1 MKSIARYKRGSFL
14 CQGLRLVRKEIT
26 HVDSSFAPESEP
38 EILFLLGSLKHR
50 NVVELLAAYVQNNVY
65 NLMFLP
71 TDMDLES
78 FLLQPIRPVGFEEDR
93 SMFNAM
99 QGLASGLRH
108 LHFFELSGTRIT
120 ESSTLLYGT
129 HQDIKPKNVLVR
141 GADFVLADF
150 GLSRLKP
157 IEKGSQT
164 IWKDATY
171 EYGAP
176 ECRDRTTFVQGHI
189 SRASDIWSLS
199 CCISELMVY
208 MNSGSEGVQEFRNH
222 RLMKDYYGVTRA
234 FHDGARLKDQILESL
249 AEVEREADS
258 SAISTLS
265 VLLKEMFA
273 ECPIDRPNA
282 KDVEACLERTTMI
295 ELIRNLLDAIAESYI
310 GTNVFQISLRLEENR
325 VRAWAG
331 VLGLVT
337 LPGQSTTNT
346 LQYVRP
352 FTESYETIETAILKM
367 NSPRPF
373 SEALHNE
380 EFAISVL
387 RQLNDTINNHLPEPT
402 RGSADRLFAILST
415 ATSDLKCLSAIR
427 NVTLQE
433 SSEYKDIGA
442 IAAMR
447 YMSILLSQKSEQMH
461 LGSKVEHP
469 LIEEDAQ
476 SIDFKAHPK
485 MYWWYNEEYLPD
497 HRQRVLVEWR
507 DYDKKLPSD
516 VRSEEFR
523 VQVQTMYR
531 RVQGLVKV
539 LSTQPKPPSFR
550 VLDCVGTFH
559 DFEDRRFGIVY
570 TFPSTQLIP
579 FRLHYLLKGGGAKGL
594 RPPHIG
600 QRLTLAKTLAAC
612 LQIVHVSGWVH
623 KDINSYNI
631 LFFTSANPLSDGDYE
646 KPYLVGFEHS
656 REDEQGAYTRGTES
670 FDETKH
676 YQHPRYWGGSS
687 AFRKEFDYYS
697 LGLVLLE
704 IGVWECLG
712 NIYNNV
718 KRLESTPWELK
729 DEYMRIC
736 NNQIL
741 ERMGPTYHEVTRTCL
756 EAAEAHSKFSREE
769 VDIMVDFQRDVVDK
783 LESCRF

>member
-1 MKSIARYKRGSFL
+1 
-14 CQGLRLVRKEIT
+14 
-26 HVDSSFAPESEP
+26 
-38 EILFLLGSLKHR
+38 
-50 NVVELLAAYVQNNVY
+50 
-65 NLMFLP
+65 MFKA
-71 TDMDLES
+71 
-78 FLLQPIRPVGFEEDR
+78 I
-93 SMFNAM
+93 

-141 GADFVLADF
+141 GAKFLLADF

-157 IEKGSQT
+157 VEEGSQT

-176 ECRDRTTFVQGHI
+176 ECRDRATFVQGQI

-208 MNSGSEGVQEFRNH
+208 MNSGSEGVQRFRIH
-222 RLMKDYYGVTRA
+222 RLTKDYYGVTRA
-234 FHDGARLKDQILESL
+234 FHDGTRLKDQVLEIL

-258 SAISTLS
+258 STISALS
-265 VLLKEMFA
+265 ILLKEMFA
-273 ECPIDRPNA
+273 ERPTERPNA

-295 ELIRNLLDAIAESYI
+295 ELVQDLLDAIAESYI
-310 GTNVFQISLRLEENR
+310 GTNLFQISLRLEENR

-331 VLGLVT
+331 VLTLIK
-337 LPGQSTTNT
+337 LPGQSTVNA

-352 FTESYETIETAILKM
+352 FTEVYKTIETAILKLK
-367 NSPRPF
+367 SPRPF
-373 SEALHNE
+373 LEALHNE
-380 EFAISVL
+380 EFFISVL

-415 ATSDLKCLSAIR
+415 ATSDLRSLSGIR

-447 YMSILLSQKSEQMH
+447 YMSILFSQKSEQLD
-461 LGSKVEHP
+461 LGAKLERP

-476 SIDFKAHPK
+476 SNDFKAHPK
-485 MYWWYNEEYLPD
+485 TYWWYDEEYLPD

-507 DYDKKLPSD
+507 DYDKKLPSE

-531 RVQGLVKV
+531 RVQGLVKM

-550 VLDCVGTFH
+550 VLECVGTFH

-570 TFPSTQLIP
+570 TFPSTQSTP
-579 FRLHYLLKGGGAKGL
+579 FRLHYLLKGGGTKGM

-612 LQIVHVSGWVH
+612 LQSVHVSGWVH
-623 KDINSYNI
+623 KNINSYNI
-631 LFFTSANPLSDGDYE
+631 LFFTLANPLSDGDYG

-656 REDEQGAYTRGTES
+656 REDEQGVYTRGPES
-670 FDETKH
+670 LDGTKH
-676 YQHPRYWGGSS
+676 YQHPRYREGSS

-697 LGLVLLE
+697 LGLLLLE

-718 KRLESTPWELK
+718 KRLESTPWELR
-729 DEYMRIC
+729 DEYMKIC

-741 ERMGPTYHEVTRTCL
+741 ERMGPIYHEVTRTCL
-756 EAAEAHSKFSREE
+756 EAAEAKSNFSREE

-783 LESCRF
+783 LENCRF